1 MQKGMP
7 PRALLVARRLGLQ
20 DHEIPVDCG
29 RNVLTVQDL
38 RRFLSKRRLVEP
50 RPQEALSPEPWMVQD
65 VITHRQRMS
74 FFYELP
80 TAGLAPTERGS
91 GGQEDWLE
99 RWAVYLVQAIAQACP
114 HIPGLRADAASQQ
127 DWTVAYV
134 SRDGWAVLPSREA
147 AQAEAGRI
155 KALLQDNSGKS
166 HNRNDKVDIVIRD
179 QMGTRNG
186 YFCAPGGDGELTLWL
201 GRPAEQVVEKQPGS
215 FEIIPAVSVS
225 METSVAQASAAL
237 RLLRRVAQQLAQGA

>member
-1 MQKGMP
+1 MQKGMT
-7 PRALLVARRLGLQ
+7 PRALRVARRLGLR
-20 DHEIPVDCG
+20 DHEIPVDCSQ
-29 RNVLTVQDL
+29 NVLTVHNL
-38 RRFLSKRRLVEP
+38 RRFLSKRRSVEP
-50 RPQEALSPEPWMVQD
+50 RSQEDLSSEPWMVQD
-65 VITHRQRMS
+65 VMTHRQRMS

-80 TAGLAPTERGS
+80 ATGLSPTEREPGR
-91 GGQEDWLE
+91 QEDWLE
-99 RWAVYLVQAIAQACP
+99 QWAVYLVQVVAQACP
-114 HIPGLRADAASQQ
+114 HIPGLRVDAASQQ

-201 GRPAEQVVEKQPGS
+201 GRPAEQVVEKQPGY

-225 METSVAQASAAL
+225 LETSVAQAPAAL
-237 RLLRRVAQQLAQGA
+237 RLLRHVAQRLAQGA